1 MGCGVIDSVL
11 KKHLDEQEKIETA
24 IDEDFEQLMNGISID
39 DLISEPQE
47 VLMRLVEDYKQ
58 ILLEKYYPDAVKNGL
73 ELAEEIEKDGD
84 IKIPK
89 SKDPNLND

>member
-1 MGCGVIDSVL
+1 MLDSVL
-11 KKHLDEQEKIETA
+11 KQHLDEQEKIETA

>member
-1 MGCGVIDSVL
+1 MRCGVLDSVL
-11 KKHLDEQEKIETA
+11 KQHLDEQEKIETA